1 MDRNSYN
8 EMESLGLMRKYGF
21 TRPVGGEPWHAEP
34 AGIQTDINR
43 AKQDPNFRQM
53 AVQAGLFKGG
63 GGYGTVPS
71 ATKYRRN
78 NKLAMSLLQQDGK
91 AIDPSAIVTAAKG
104 EDKPSGIAP
113 AGEAPTLASTT
124 PSSTNTASTSPSKS
138 PMANTSIIGGE
149 GAKTTSTSG
158 TQSNTNPTEWNR
170 IDTGSNTKVYTDTPS
185 GIPKTMPSG
194 FINVKAK
201 PEVVAAIIKA
211 SQKVGVDPS
220 KLMTMAAV
228 ESGLNPNAKAKTSSA
243 KGLFQFINS
252 TWKAVAPKVG
262 LSPNADPLDPMNNAL
277 AGAKYVKDNE
287 IALRKAGHKPGLLE
301 TYLAHFLGTG
311 GARTFL
317 KANDSAIAAEVMP
330 KAASANKAIFYTNG
344 RPNTVGQ
351 VKQLLA
357 KKLSTRAKEFGI
369 PTDPSLANVG
379 STGGSASGDGTT
391 SVSSTGGVKGGV
403 SSSTGPGASVG
414 VSDVSTGGVASGSVA
429 PSPMYSKPTIPLG
442 DEPMSAPVKQSTS
455 NAGQENY
462 SKLISDSVSTSLG
475 YQKSMVEHLA
485 SIDTNLIKALQNI
498 ISQAGQGGNTSS
510 TTGSNRS
517 SKENLA
523 PTIDMSRKKA
533 IVT

>member
-1 MDRNSYN
+1 
-8 EMESLGLMRKYGF
+8 
-21 TRPVGGEPWHAEP
+21 
-34 AGIQTDINR
+34 
-43 AKQDPNFRQM
+43 
-53 AVQAGLFKGG
+53 
-63 GGYGTVPS
+63 
-71 ATKYRRN
+71 
-78 NKLAMSLLQQDGK
+78 
-91 AIDPSAIVTAAKG
+91 
-104 EDKPSGIAP
+104 
-113 AGEAPTLASTT
+113 
-124 PSSTNTASTSPSKS
+124 
-138 PMANTSIIGGE
+138 
-149 GAKTTSTSG
+149 
-158 TQSNTNPTEWNR
+158 
-170 IDTGSNTKVYTDTPS
+170 
-185 GIPKTMPSG
+185 
-194 FINVKAK
+194 
-201 PEVVAAIIKA
+201 
-211 SQKVGVDPS
+211 
-220 KLMTMAAV
+220 
-228 ESGLNPNAKAKTSSA
+228 
-243 KGLFQFINS
+243 
-252 TWKAVAPKVG
+252 
-262 LSPNADPLDPMNNAL
+262 MNNAL

-287 IALRKAGHKPGLLE
+287 TALSKAGVKPGLLE
-301 TYLAHFLGTG
+301 TYISYFLGTG

-317 KANDSAIAAEVMP
+317 KADDNAIAAEVIP

-344 RPNTVGQ
+344 KPNTVGQ

-391 SVSSTGGVKGGV
+391 SVSSTGGVEGGV

-414 VSDVSTGGVASGSVA
+414 VSDASTGGVASGSVA

-442 DEPMSAPVKQSTS
+442 DESMTAPVKQSIS

-498 ISQAGQGGNTSS
+498 ISQAGQGGNSSS

>member
-1 MDRNSYN
+1 MQVR
-8 EMESLGLMRKYGF
+8 F
-21 TRPVGGEPWHAEP
+21 T
-34 AGIQTDINR
+34 
-43 AKQDPNFRQM
+43 
-53 AVQAGLFKGG
+53 
-63 GGYGTVPS
+63 
-71 ATKYRRN
+71 
-78 NKLAMSLLQQDGK
+78 
-91 AIDPSAIVTAAKG
+91 
-104 EDKPSGIAP
+104 
-113 AGEAPTLASTT
+113 
-124 PSSTNTASTSPSKS
+124 
-138 PMANTSIIGGE
+138 
-149 GAKTTSTSG
+149 
-158 TQSNTNPTEWNR
+158 
-170 IDTGSNTKVYTDTPS
+170 
-185 GIPKTMPSG
+185 
-194 FINVKAK
+194 
-201 PEVVAAIIKA
+201 
-211 SQKVGVDPS
+211 
-220 KLMTMAAV
+220 
-228 ESGLNPNAKAKTSSA
+228 
-243 KGLFQFINS
+243 
-252 TWKAVAPKVG
+252 
-262 LSPNADPLDPMNNAL
+262 
-277 AGAKYVKDNE
+277 
-287 IALRKAGHKPGLLE
+287 
-301 TYLAHFLGTG
+301 HFLGTG

-330 KAASANKAIFYTNG
+330 KAARANKAIFYTNG

-357 KKLSTRAKEFGI
+357 KKLSTRAKEFGV